1 MTKKLKIIKLVT
13 GDDLLAEV
21 TENSIATVTF
31 KNPVRIVVVPTKD
44 PRSPSVGFAP
54 WGEFSQNKEFVIDKS
69 HVVCTMV
76 PIQEFVNQYNTMFSG
91 ILMPDKKIIL

>member
-1 MTKKLKIIKLVT
+1 MAINLQILKLTT
-13 GDDLLAEV
+13 GEDIL
-21 TENSIATVTF
+21 TEIVDQTIATVSF
-31 KNPVRIVVVPTKD
+31 KNPVRIVVVPSKD

>member
-1 MTKKLKIIKLVT
+1 MAINLQILKLTT
-13 GDDLLAEV
+13 GEDIL
-21 TENSIATVTF
+21 TEIVDQTIATVSF
-31 KNPVRIVVVPTKD
+31 KNPVRIVVVPSKD

-76 PIQEFVNQYNTMFSG
+76 PIQEFVNQYNAMFSG